1 MTLPIWFLLYRK
13 IETLIDMG
21 AYTLPVWWVVRHQR
35 IELGK

>member
-1 MTLPIWFLLYRK
+1 MISAYLVSIFYK

-21 AYTLPVWWVVRHQR
+21 AYTLPVWWVVLHQW